1 MKDPMYDYVFKHKTT
16 KARLS
21 FEARSIEEA
30 TAILATMVSTVADW
44 DMKRYK
50 HK

>member
-1 MKDPMYDYVFKHKTT
+1 MTNLKYDYVFQHKKT
-16 KARLS
+16 KAKLK
-21 FEARSIEEA
+21 FESRSIEEA
-30 TAILATMVSTVADW
+30 TQLLANMVNSVADW